1 MLTILFLYFLAFTE
15 HWGWGGVTFT
25 CLCNLGAL
33 LQQQLTVYTPLI
45 KGGKECRKKY
55 FNEFFKNPRLTIS
68 TFYHVKIKVSKVA
81 ELRIRE
87 FDVAN
92 FERSFRMSRIPF
104 VVFDWGLP
112 CMTWCFSSVLKRSLS
127 LIIGAG
133 RGAIRKPLL
142 PFLATHGSGVAAL
155 IEFFFKN
162 SFWVSMLSHCCSS
175 ICRSCFGWL
184 TRILLLFELK

>member
-33 LQQQLTVYTPLI
+33 LQQLTVYTPLI
-45 KGGKECRKKY
+45 KGGKECRKKC
-55 FNEFFKNPRLTIS
+55 FNEFFKNSRLTIS

-92 FERSFRMSRIPF
+92 FERSFRMSRIQF
-104 VVFDWGLP
+104 VVLIGLP
-112 CMTWCFSSVLKRSLS
+112 CMTWCFSSVLNRSLS

-155 IEFFFKN
+155 IEF
-162 SFWVSMLSHCCSS
+162 C
-175 ICRSCFGWL
+175 
-184 TRILLLFELK
+184 